1 MFDFHNKEQ
10 AVLRKGILPIVFGI
24 IIAFAGTRLV
34 ACAGPVWANQDEQR
48 FLDAYRDYV
57 DDNATDDQLDRA
69 DNLYI
74 ETVQVLREN
83 YVFEV
88 DTNKFV
94 DDSIA
99 ALPKLELKDKSPENV
114 VGEVL
119 DQSLHDLDPHS
130 AYMSEDMFKRLQES
144 TEGSFAGVGIVIA
157 QDEDKQIRIVSP
169 IDDTPAA
176 RAGLQPNDRIAT
188 IDGHDM
194 KGQPIAEAVRL
205 MRGRV
210 GEPVTLGILRKDKNF
225 EVIIRRAKIE
235 VPSVTAAV
243 IDHDIPYIRVSRFDA
258 NTLEQTQD
266 YLQQLKSSVSNPRG
280 IIVDLRRN
288 PGGLLDSAADIAD
301 QFLSKGLIV
310 ATEGRGERKMRT
322 YEADRSSYFD
332 GTPMVILLD
341 RGSASG
347 AELMAAALRENGR
360 GIIIG
365 ERSFGKGSM
374 QRILPLSGGGGVKI
388 TTGYYTTPEN
398 HIVQGNG
405 VVPDIEVQLKDAEE
419 FDREIDLAHALPPRR
434 RDPRKT
440 ITSVA
445 ADQCAADIEIDR
457 LGKDGFKAEDQ
468 APNPQTEEI
477 EPKDGDHTSDAEGAE
492 NGEAPHD
499 QVLECAVGYFND
511 GMLAQYRN
519 QVEPLLRAGL

>member
-1 MFDFHNKEQ
+1 M
-10 AVLRKGILPIVFGI
+10 LRKGILPIVFGI

-34 ACAGPVWANQDEQR
+34 ACAGPIWADQDEQR
-48 FLDAYRDYV
+48 FLDAYRAYV
-57 DDNATDDQLDRA
+57 DPNATDDQLDQA
-69 DNLYI
+69 DSLYI
-74 ETVQVLREN
+74 EALQVLRET
-83 YVFEV
+83 YVFNV
-88 DTNKFV
+88 DTTKFV
-94 DDSIA
+94 NDSIA
-99 ALPKLELKDKSPENV
+99 DLPKLELKDKSPVNV

-119 DQSLHDLDPHS
+119 DHSLHDLDPHS
-130 AYMSEDMFKRLQES
+130 AYMSKDMFKRLQES

-176 RAGLQPNDRIAT
+176 RAGLQPNDRIT
-188 IDGHDM
+188 SIDNHDM
-194 KGQPIAEAVRL
+194 KGQPISEAVRL
-205 MRGRV
+205 MRGQV
-210 GEPVTLGILRKDKNF
+210 GEPVRLGILRKDKNF
-225 EVIIRRAKIE
+225 DVIIRRAKIE
-235 VPSVTAAV
+235 VPSVTAAI

-266 YLQQLKSSVSNPRG
+266 YLEQLTKKVANPKG

-310 ATEGRGERKMRT
+310 ATEGRGERKMRK
-322 YEADRSSYFD
+322 YEADRSSFFK
-332 GTPMVILLD
+332 GVPMVILLD

-374 QRILPLSGGGGVKI
+374 QRIMPLSGGGGVKI
-388 TTGYYTTPEN
+388 TTGYYTTPED

-405 VVPDIEVQLKDAEE
+405 VVPDIAVKLKDAEK

-440 ITSVA
+440 ITSVD
-445 ADQCAADIEIDR
+445 ADKCAAPIEIDR
-457 LGKDGFKAEDQ
+457 LGKDGVKAEDQ
-468 APNPQTEEI
+468 APNPQTDEI
-477 EPKDGDHTSDAEGAE
+477 EPKTGDKGDAADQAK
-492 NGEAPHD
+492 NGDAPHD
-499 QVLECAVGYFND
+499 EVLECAVGYFHN
-511 GMLAQYRN
+511 GMLAQYRS

>member
-1 MFDFHNKEQ
+1 
-10 AVLRKGILPIVFGI
+10 VLRKGILPIVFGI

-57 DDNATDDQLDRA
+57 DENATEDQLDRA
-69 DNLYI
+69 DSLFI
-74 ETVQVLREN
+74 ETVQVLRET
-83 YVFEV
+83 YVFDV
-88 DTNKFV
+88 DTAKFV
-94 DDSIA
+94 DDAIA
-99 ALPKLELKDKSPENV
+99 SLPKLETKDHSPDNI
-114 VGEVL
+114 VGEAL

-176 RAGLQPNDRIAT
+176 RAGLQPNDRIT
-188 IDGHDM
+188 RIDDHDM

-210 GEPVTLGILRKDKNF
+210 GEPVKLGILRKEKTFD
-225 EVIIRRAKIE
+225 VTIRRAKIE
-235 VPSVTAAV
+235 VPSVTASI
-243 IDHDIPYIRVSRFDA
+243 IDNDIPYVRVSRFDA

-266 YLQQLKSSVSNPRG
+266 YLQELKDKVRNPRG

-288 PGGLLDSAADIAD
+288 PGGLLDSAADLAD
-301 QFLSKGLIV
+301 QFLTKGLIV

-374 QRILPLSGGGGVKI
+374 QRIMPLSGGGGVKI
-388 TTGYYTTPEN
+388 TTGYYTTPED

-440 ITSVA
+440 ITTVQ
-445 ADQCAADIEIDR
+445 ADKCAANIEIER
-457 LGKDGFKAEDQ
+457 LGNAGFHPEDQ
-468 APNPQTEEI
+468 APNPHTDEI
-477 EPKDGDHTSDAEGAE
+477 EPQDGDKTTDNAEADKAE
-492 NGEAPHD
+492 TPHD
-499 QVLECAVGYFND
+499 EVLECAVGYFNN
-511 GMLAQYRN
+511 GMLAQYRA